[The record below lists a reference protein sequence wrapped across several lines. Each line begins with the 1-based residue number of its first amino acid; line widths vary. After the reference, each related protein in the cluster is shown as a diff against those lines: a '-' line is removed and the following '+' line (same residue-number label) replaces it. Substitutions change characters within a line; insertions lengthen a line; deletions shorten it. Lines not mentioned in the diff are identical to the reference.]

1 MRFMLS
7 LPPEAVLNAYGLNP
21 SDITISVLGNGLINH
36 TWKLASSNKSW
47 VLQKI
52 NEAVFVD
59 PDAIA
64 HNIGKIGAF
73 LEKEYP
79 SYLFTKPVES
89 ITGTQ
94 MVRCNEGCFRLFPF
108 IPGSVTL
115 TVVNSPEQAYEAA
128 RQFGL
133 FTACLRDFDISGLE
147 TTLADFHN
155 LELRYHQFQ
164 ESLVQGIQERITANQ
179 DDINFLLA
187 HEYIVAQY
195 AAICK
200 DKAFTLRVTHHDTKI
215 SNVLFNNSGKGYC
228 VIDLDTVMPGYFTSD
243 AGDMFRTYLSPVNE
257 EETNLALI
265 EVREEIYKAIVDG
278 YCSAMQP
285 YLTEQECKAFYFAG
299 LMMIY
304 MQALRF
310 MTDYLNGDKYYAIT
324 YPEQN
329 LNRAK
334 NQLALM
340 ERYLEK
346 KEQLEHYLP
355 TLL

>member
-1 MRFMLS
+1 MLS
-7 LPPEAVLNAYGLNP
+7 LPPEEVLNAYGLNP
-21 SDITISVLGNGLINH
+21 AEISISVLGNGLINH
-36 TWKLASSNKSW
+36 TWKLTSSDNSW

-52 NEAVFVD
+52 NEAVFGN

-64 HNIGKIGAF
+64 HNIEKIGAF
-73 LEKEYP
+73 LEKEFP
-79 SYLFTKPVES
+79 SYLFTKPIKS

-94 MVRCNEGCFRLFPF
+94 MVRYKNACFRLFHF
-108 IPGSVTL
+108 IPESVTVN
-115 TVVNSPEQAYEAA
+115 VVSNPEQAYEAA

-133 FTACLRDFDISGLE
+133 FTASLHNFDISGLE

-155 LELRYHQFQ
+155 LELRYRQFQ
-164 ESLVQGIQERITANQ
+164 ESLVNGIRERITANQ
-179 DDINFLLA
+179 DYIDFLKE
-187 HEYIVAQY
+187 HQYIVEQY
-195 AAICK
+195 KAICNDHNFK
-200 DKAFTLRVTHHDTKI
+200 LRVTHHDTKI
-215 SNVLFNNSGKGYC
+215 SNVLFNKSGKGYC
-228 VIDLDTVMPGYFTSD
+228 VIDLDTVMPGYFISD
-243 AGDMFRTYLSPVNE
+243 TGDMFRTYLSPVNE
-257 EETNLALI
+257 EETNLALV

-285 YLTEQECKAFYFAG
+285 YLSERESKSFYFAG

-329 LNRAK
+329 LNRTK

-346 KEQLEHYLP
+346 KEQLAHYLP
-355 TLL
+355 NLL